1 MCFLFTD
8 SISQYNDACPYD
20 LQTLPGKMGLESQQS
35 ETNEYSCCPRPLCPL
50 PRWPSNAGFCLLQKP
65 CELLTFTLGMEITF
79 YKTFNWSHVL
89 ARETFLRNSAHMSPM
104 CLGKPQLESNV
115 GIHTHVPML
124 PYKTS
129 GYPPNDSVGR
139 QQFIMET
146 VLLSNLSLSVFV
158 SLRISS

>member
-20 LQTLPGKMGLESQQS
+20 LQTHPGKMGLESQQS
-35 ETNEYSCCPRPLCPL
+35 KTNGYSYCPRPLHPP
-50 PRWPSNAGFCLLQKP
+50 PRWPSNAGFFLLQKP
-65 CELLTFTLGMEITF
+65 CELLTFTLWMENTF

-89 ARETFLRNSAHMSPM
+89 VRETFHRNSAHMSPM

-115 GIHTHVPML
+115 CIHTHVPML
-124 PYKTS
+124 PNKTS
-129 GYPPNDSVGR
+129 GYPPNDRVGR

-146 VLLSNLSLSVFV
+146 VFLSNLSLSVFV